1 MQKIDFTTDSA
12 RRIYAN
18 YIQRIQKQITIL
30 SSYDKQDLLLEI
42 NSHIYEGLQRNSGKN
57 EVENLLDITEKL
69 GDPEEFLKPLVA
81 SKKLDEA
88 VHTFRPITVFQAL
101 AINLKNGIVFSV
113 FALLYLLLAIFVFL
127 IPGKIFF
134 PSNTGLFFEGNK
146 FAGFG
151 FILNTA
157 GFTETL
163 GYWLIPILIAAAVIF
178 YIIITLLLR
187 LTKK

>member
-1 MQKIDFTTDSA
+1 MQKINFTTDSA
-12 RRIYAN
+12 RRIYEN

-30 SSYDKQDLLLEI
+30 SSADKQELLLEI

-57 EVENLLDITEKL
+57 EVENILDITEKL

-81 SKKLDEA
+81 SKKLNEA
-88 VHTFRPITVFQAL
+88 VHTFRPAAVIQAL
-101 AINLKNGIVFSV
+101 AINLKSGIIFSV
-113 FALLYLLLAIFVFL
+113 FALLYLLLGIFVLL

-134 PSNTGLFFEGNK
+134 PTHTGLFFEDNK

-151 FILNTA
+151 FFLNTT
-157 GFTETL
+157 GNTEAL
-163 GYWLIPILIAAAVIF
+163 GYWLIPILIASAILF